1 MNVLNGDG
9 VVAGK
14 GANGPGG
21 AVCSDEPTV
30 EALFENINN
39 VAFTEFKF
47 IVMLR
52 FKRID
57 CLESF

>member
-47 IVMLR
+47 IVMLNW
-52 FKRID
+52 FYQ
-57 CLESF
+57 